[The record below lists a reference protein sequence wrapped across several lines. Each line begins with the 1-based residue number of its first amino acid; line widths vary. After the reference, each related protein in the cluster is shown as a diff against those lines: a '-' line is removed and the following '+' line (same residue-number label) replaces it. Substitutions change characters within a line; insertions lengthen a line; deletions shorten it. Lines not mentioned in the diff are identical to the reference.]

1 MFNFL
6 LQKRTRYDVKIKT
19 NILILIFLFLL
30 IYTCK
35 DMKLMKPRRH
45 LFSIEKY
52 DCGLMGYIFKM
63 DRCVYCGNRLIT
75 SRKKTH

>member
-1 MFNFL
+1 MN
-6 LQKRTRYDVKIKT
+6 
-19 NILILIFLFLL
+19 
-30 IYTCK
+30 
-35 DMKLMKPRRH
+35 LMKPRRH